1 MLKQIQEVKKQ
12 AFAAF
17 INKLLIFSN
26 LKIAYQGK
34 QEFSLGLLSKV
45 NKLI

>member
-1 MLKQIQEVKKQ
+1 MLEQIQNVKKHE
-12 AFAAF
+12 FAAF

-34 QEFSLGLLSKV
+34 KEFPSLFSKV
-45 NKLI
+45 KNLI